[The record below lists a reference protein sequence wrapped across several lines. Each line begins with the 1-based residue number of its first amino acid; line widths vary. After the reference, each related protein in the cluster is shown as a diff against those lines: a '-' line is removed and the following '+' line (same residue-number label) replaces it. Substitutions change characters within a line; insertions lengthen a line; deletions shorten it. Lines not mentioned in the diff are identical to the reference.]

1 MADNYYDILGVA
13 KDASQDDIKKAYR
26 KLAHQHHPDRGGDEA
41 QFKKVSEAY
50 SVLSNAEK
58 RRQYDMF
65 GSQGGPNFGS
75 AGFGGFNGAQW
86 SGNFDDLND
95 MFGGGL
101 GDIFEQMFG
110 GAYGGARTRSRRM
123 ARVLVSISLQEAFSG
138 ITKELQ
144 IEVDGERKK
153 VSVAVPAG
161 IDDGQTIKVER
172 ALGEEDLYVQV
183 RVTPHR
189 DFARRGNDIYTR
201 ASISVAQAAL
211 GDTITVRTLGGDV
224 SLKIPAGIQWG
235 DLLRLQGKGMPT
247 LRGSKGDQYVKIE
260 VEIPKKLSKKAKELF
275 ERLRDEL

>member
-13 KDASQDDIKKAYR
+13 KDAPQDDIKKAYR

-65 GSQGGPNFGS
+65 GASGTG
-75 AGFGGFNGAQW
+75 GFGGGQGGFGGAQW
-86 SGNFDDLND
+86 SGNFEDLND

-138 ITKELQ
+138 VTKDLQ
-144 IEVDGERKK
+144 VEMNGERKK
-153 VSVAVPAG
+153 VSVAIPAG
-161 IDDGQTIKVER
+161 IDDGQTMKVER

-183 RVTPHR
+183 RVTPHK

-201 ASISVAQAAL
+201 ATISVAQAAL
-211 GDTITVRTLGGDV
+211 GDTITVRTLGGEV
-224 SLKIPAGIQWG
+224 SLKVPAGIQWG

-247 LRGSKGDQYVKIE
+247 LRGSKGDQYVKLE

-275 ERLRDEL
+275 ERLGEEL

>member
-13 KDASQDDIKKAYR
+13 KDAPQDDIKKAYR

-65 GSQGGPNFGS
+65 GASGTG
-75 AGFGGFNGAQW
+75 GFGGGQGGFGGAQW
-86 SGNFDDLND
+86 SGNFEDLND

-110 GAYGGARTRSRRM
+110 GAYGGARTHSRRM

-138 ITKELQ
+138 VTKDLQ
-144 IEVDGERKK
+144 VEMNGERKK
-153 VSVAVPAG
+153 VSVAIPAG
-161 IDDGQTIKVER
+161 IDDGQTMKVER

-183 RVTPHR
+183 RVTPHK

-201 ASISVAQAAL
+201 ATISVAQAAL
-211 GDTITVRTLGGDV
+211 GDTITVRTLGGEV
-224 SLKIPAGIQWG
+224 SLKVPAGIQWG

-247 LRGSKGDQYVKIE
+247 LRGSKGDQYVKLE

-275 ERLRDEL
+275 ERLGEEL

>member
-1 MADNYYDILGVA
+1 MADTYYDILGVA

-65 GSQGGPNFGS
+65 GASGAG
-75 AGFGGFNGAQW
+75 GFGGGQGGFGGAQW
-86 SGNFDDLND
+86 SGNFEDLND

-138 ITKELQ
+138 VTKDLQVELN
-144 IEVDGERKK
+144 GGRKK
-153 VSVAVPAG
+153 VSVAIPAG
-161 IDDGQTIKVER
+161 IDDGQTMKVER

-183 RVTPHR
+183 RVTPHK

-201 ASISVAQAAL
+201 ATISVAQAAL
-211 GDTITVRTLGGDV
+211 GDTITVRTLGGEV
-224 SLKIPAGIQWG
+224 SLKVPAGIQWG

-247 LRGSKGDQYVKIE
+247 LRGSKGDQYVKLE

-275 ERLRDEL
+275 ERLGEEL

>member
-1 MADNYYDILGVA
+1 MAENYYDILGVA

-50 SVLSNAEK
+50 TTLSNAEK

-65 GSQGGPNFGS
+65 GASGASGFSGGQGGFG
-75 AGFGGFNGAQW
+75 AGQW

-123 ARVLVSISLQEAFSG
+123 ARVLVSITLQEAFSG
-138 ITKELQ
+138 ATKDLNV
-144 IEVDGERKK
+144 EVNGERKK
-153 VSVAVPAG
+153 VSVTIPAG
-161 IDDGQTIKVER
+161 IDDGQTMKVEH
-172 ALGEEDLYVQV
+172 ALGEDDLYVQV
-183 RVTPHR
+183 RVAPHK
-189 DFARRGNDIYTR
+189 DFARRGNDIYMRVT
-201 ASISVAQAAL
+201 ISVAQAAM
-211 GDTITVRTLGGDV
+211 GDTITVPTLGGEV

-275 ERLRDEL
+275 ERLREEL

>member
-1 MADNYYDILGVA
+1 MAENYYDILGVA

-50 SVLSNAEK
+50 STLSNAEK
-58 RRQYDMF
+58 RRQYDTF
-65 GSQGGPNFGS
+65 GAS
-75 AGFGGFNGAQW
+75 GFGGGQGGFGGAQW
-86 SGNFDDLND
+86 GGNFDDLND

-123 ARVLVSISLQEAFSG
+123 ARVLVSISLEEAFAG
-138 ITKELQ
+138 VTKDMQ
-144 IEVDGERKK
+144 VEVNGERKK
-153 VSVAVPAG
+153 VTVAIPAG
-161 IDDGQTIKVER
+161 IDDGQTIKMEH
-172 ALGEEDLYVQV
+172 ALGDEDLYVQV
-183 RVTPHR
+183 RVAPHK

-201 ASISVAQAAL
+201 ATISVAQAAL
-211 GDTITVRTLGGDV
+211 GDTIKVRTLGGEV

-247 LRGSKGDQYVKIE
+247 LRGSMGDQYVKIE
-260 VEIPKKLSKKAKELF
+260 IGIPKKLSKKAKELF
-275 ERLRDEL
+275 ERLREEL

>member
-13 KDASQDDIKKAYR
+13 KDAAQDDIKKAYR

-50 SVLSNAEK
+50 SILSNAEK

-65 GSQGGPNFGS
+65 GASGAGGFPGGT
-75 AGFGGFNGAQW
+75 AGGFGGAQW
-86 SGNFDDLND
+86 NGNFEDLND

-110 GAYGGARTRSRRM
+110 GGYAGARTRSRRM

-138 ITKELQ
+138 VTKDLLVE
-144 IEVDGERKK
+144 INGERKK
-153 VSVAVPAG
+153 VSVAIPAG
-161 IDDGQTIKVER
+161 IDEGATMKVEH

-183 RVTPHR
+183 RVAPHK
-189 DFARRGNDIYTR
+189 DFARRGNDVYTR
-201 ASISVAQAAL
+201 VTISVAQAAL
-211 GDTITVRTLGGDV
+211 GDTIAVRTLGGEV
-224 SLKIPAGIQWG
+224 SLKVPAGIQWG

-260 VEIPKKLSKKAKELF
+260 IEIPKKLSKKAKELF
-275 ERLRDEL
+275 ERLGEEL